1 MQCPPAVRIRREN
14 RRQLELPLR
23 RTTRC
28 FILASSSNRWLMQL
42 KAAARVALVSMAVIL
57 FAAPAARAQQPAA
70 AAPAPEV
77 GTMAPDFSLPGA
89 TRYGLLRDPVRLS
102 DLRGSTVVLA
112 FFYRART
119 KG

>member
-1 MQCPPAVRIRREN
+1 MRPN
-14 RRQLELPLR
+14 
-23 RTTRC
+23 
-28 FILASSSNRWLMQL
+28 
-42 KAAARVALVSMAVIL
+42 AATRVALIALAVSLLAASMAS
-57 FAAPAARAQQPAA
+57 AQQPAA
-70 AAPAPEV
+70 TTPAPEV
-77 GTMAPDFSLPGA
+77 GALAPDFSLPAA